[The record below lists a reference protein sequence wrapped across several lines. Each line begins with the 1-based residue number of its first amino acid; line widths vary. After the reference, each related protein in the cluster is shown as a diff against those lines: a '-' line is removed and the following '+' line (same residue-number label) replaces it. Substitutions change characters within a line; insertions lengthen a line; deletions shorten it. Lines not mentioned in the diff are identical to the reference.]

1 MWWWWF
7 SQSVMS
13 DSNDPMDCS
22 LPGSSV
28 HGILQARRM
37 ECLPFPSPGNSND
50 KTVYFEVVTQTEFS
64 MIYNITEKKYS
75 HLILKSY
82 Y

>member
-1 MWWWWF
+1 MTPWTVACQAPLSMGF
-7 SQSVMS
+7 SRQEEWSV
-13 DSNDPMDCS
+13 
-22 LPGSSV
+22 
-28 HGILQARRM
+28 
-37 ECLPFPSPGNSND
+37 LPFPSPGNSND